1 MPTPKISVQDADA
14 YSDISNGSTISLA
27 SGSDGFSPRPPT
39 GASGRR
45 PQSAQ
50 TRKPKLGTSGS
61 PYASKQTKN
70 TRPQP
75 MKPSNTSLWLAAMKS
90 GTGALSTENTGI
102 NTWAGPR
109 PAHATKKRGPGSRT
123 RNFSEVVELAN
134 GKSKGH
140 TRSASMSYTEPS
152 VTSGA
157 PAYKPPEDYYDEI
170 IELKKIINTLKQENN
185 TLSTKLLRTEQE
197 NVLKD
202 RQIEDLLNSRKQPE
216 DLRRTLT
223 DKRGDTSS
231 IVNSLKQKL
240 HATERTVKEKESELS
255 KLKRDMKLTDVDELS
270 LQTEMYYQEVQRLQL
285 ALLEQQQARMHHQ
298 PAEGT
303 MESRGGRGK
312 TPMSASAQRTQDEV
326 EFLKAENKSLKNDM
340 IAFVEGQSKKDKKKP
355 FKVEYAD
362 MSRGQLLQ
370 TIRDLE
376 MKADDASS
384 NRKARG
390 SDDLSDDDPAK
401 DKKQSKKVKGRS
413 GSHGSTAD
421 LRSREAE
428 LLEEQEKQR
437 QVIERLKEDRTHYR
451 NVADELRDKLRLTEE
466 ELERY
471 RSSSEKPQIIEQRRT
486 SITSTASQYSTRKPS
501 LRTSER
507 ESEMERELEE
517 FKQRHA
523 AKTLQKQW
531 RQYHGHKQT
540 LESER
545 RWLKEQQEQDKAAQ
559 TLQKQWRRH
568 RDYKRQQNEVEQE
581 EAVLD
586 IQAALRGHVVRQ
598 QRLAQ
603 MDEVPEEMD
612 SDGAVVNIQSAMR
625 GHVTRSSLSRQ
636 SYGEGSRNSPMDKR
650 STHELSESD
659 DSDGGLDIEAL
670 SSRQDKSKSPFS
682 SRKRSSF
689 TDEIPSREPK
699 PLPRTR
705 ASPSLHPPRPAPRT
719 HRTPDSSPPLP
730 PPRHT
735 KTAAT
740 PTINLP
746 DTSESDS
753 DDDVVIGGNAS
764 HVRGNDLAAKRHG
777 SVASSTDSSMKETA
791 SVSPLT
797 EKSVISGSPS
807 DSTVTRSETV
817 AATCPTNSAIK
828 ETKIGTYSSPKIA
841 VNKTTATVTPAS
853 STNSDSD
860 NAMVMFGSNKKIT
873 SSKSSTKKTG
883 QDLKTDDTSSSAR
896 ETRRQAGIQR
906 NRQGDDELEDDF
918 KRLSEARI
926 GVIERNDLANEDKS
940 LNVKAT
946 RRSKPIAAPRKRILR
961 KTSSRNKIVHGA
973 TDRNSSKV
981 HENVQVK
988 IDGKTDDANT
998 SSAHRDVQ
1006 VKIDDKT
1013 DDANTSSAHGDVQV
1027 KIDGKTDDANTS
1039 SAHRDVQVKIDDKTD
1054 DANTSSAHGDVQ
1066 VKIDGKT
1073 DDANTSSAHRD
1084 VQVKIDDKTDDA
1096 NTSSAHRDVQ
1106 VKIDDKTD
1114 DANTSSAHGD
1124 VQVKIDG
1131 NADDANTSSAHRD
1144 VQVKTIKGVADE
1156 KCFNACNEQQEL
1168 SLSSPNKFFSGLEMP
1183 NFAPSTTKPIVS
1195 FMVEEKDDKRQAS
1208 KTETNKNINIEWNNN
1223 NEKENVMDNELAI
1236 YPGLTTLND
1245 RDRVM
1250 DPGNVSSGITSRTAT
1265 TSDKLNN
1272 PPTVATGHRRRDS
1285 EHDLSSQ
1292 NKSLTSTSKEIRKE
1306 FVGPERSTY
1315 PPSSLEEVF
1324 SSDGKDYMH
1333 QEVKKEG
1340 VARYSTE
1347 TRDSYAAPTDSW
1359 RLSDNKCMPVRGG
1372 AGAGISKRVNPQ
1384 RTIDEGSE
1392 ESSPN
1397 LRFSSRDRKNTPDR
1411 HSSDRKSSYSDHKTT
1426 PTERKSS
1433 TSQQQ
1438 NVPSGDSLR
1447 RKTSSRNRHEI
1458 ADSDDDDDD
1467 DDVEVTSPKT
1477 AKNTGTSQR
1486 PSLSRNSASSHSR
1499 EDRGKESSRTSS
1511 TRRTSSDKYAKTTGK
1526 FSREIDED
1534 SEEDSDDVIVTSKRA
1549 VPVGRKDSSTS
1560 RSGVSKE
1567 PARRESFMDS
1577 LFSSSKSK
1585 SNQPNTKR
1593 RSMFEIN
1600 DDVDSESDDDDDIVV
1615 TSKSN
1620 SRSKSGSS
1628 SGKRESKESLSSLW
1642 SSSTQDAKKHSDS
1655 GGLGFGFSSASR
1667 KRDITLDELF

>member
-764 HVRGNDLAAKRHG
+764 HVRGN
-777 SVASSTDSSMKETA
+777 
-791 SVSPLT
+791 
-797 EKSVISGSPS
+797 
-807 DSTVTRSETV
+807 
-817 AATCPTNSAIK
+817 
-828 ETKIGTYSSPKIA
+828 
-841 VNKTTATVTPAS
+841 
-853 STNSDSD
+853 
-860 NAMVMFGSNKKIT
+860 
-873 SSKSSTKKTG
+873 
-883 QDLKTDDTSSSAR
+883 
-896 ETRRQAGIQR
+896 
-906 NRQGDDELEDDF
+906 
-918 KRLSEARI
+918 
-926 GVIERNDLANEDKS
+926 
-940 LNVKAT
+940 
-946 RRSKPIAAPRKRILR
+946 
-961 KTSSRNKIVHGA
+961 
-973 TDRNSSKV
+973 
-981 HENVQVK
+981 
-988 IDGKTDDANT
+988 
-998 SSAHRDVQ
+998 
-1006 VKIDDKT
+1006 
-1013 DDANTSSAHGDVQV
+1013 
-1027 KIDGKTDDANTS
+1027 
-1039 SAHRDVQVKIDDKTD
+1039 
-1054 DANTSSAHGDVQ
+1054 
-1066 VKIDGKT
+1066 
-1073 DDANTSSAHRD
+1073 
-1084 VQVKIDDKTDDA
+1084 
-1096 NTSSAHRDVQ
+1096 
-1106 VKIDDKTD
+1106 
-1114 DANTSSAHGD
+1114 
-1124 VQVKIDG
+1124 
-1131 NADDANTSSAHRD
+1131 
-1144 VQVKTIKGVADE
+1144 
-1156 KCFNACNEQQEL
+1156 
-1168 SLSSPNKFFSGLEMP
+1168 
-1183 NFAPSTTKPIVS
+1183 
-1195 FMVEEKDDKRQAS
+1195 
-1208 KTETNKNINIEWNNN
+1208 
-1223 NEKENVMDNELAI
+1223 
-1236 YPGLTTLND
+1236 
-1245 RDRVM
+1245 
-1250 DPGNVSSGITSRTAT
+1250 
-1265 TSDKLNN
+1265 
-1272 PPTVATGHRRRDS
+1272 
-1285 EHDLSSQ
+1285 
-1292 NKSLTSTSKEIRKE
+1292 
-1306 FVGPERSTY
+1306 
-1315 PPSSLEEVF
+1315 
-1324 SSDGKDYMH
+1324 
-1333 QEVKKEG
+1333 
-1340 VARYSTE
+1340 
-1347 TRDSYAAPTDSW
+1347 
-1359 RLSDNKCMPVRGG
+1359 
-1372 AGAGISKRVNPQ
+1372 GISKRVNPQ